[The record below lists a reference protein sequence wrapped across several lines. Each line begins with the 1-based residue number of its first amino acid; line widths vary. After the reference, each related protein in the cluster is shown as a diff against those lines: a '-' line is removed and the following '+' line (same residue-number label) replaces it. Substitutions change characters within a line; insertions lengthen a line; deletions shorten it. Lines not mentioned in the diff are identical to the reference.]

1 VECAF
6 CQSRDHVDASCHELW
21 RSFSFNPST
30 VRKVRSLP
38 VFCYCCGRQG
48 HYGPA
53 CGLNPHKTKEGAW
66 ETWSQANCDRY
77 QDPASS
83 EMAIAFRTSIGAV
96 SSSERPDLGK
106 SMVPKRHIFF
116 EEADDDDE
124 AEEFIRPP
132 VQKNARV
139 GNISFAGNGGD
150 HGGRRPNKQ
159 YNDRNGRPGFTLPPL
174 PPGPPPPLP
183 PQGSHHQNRRNGGRR
198 RAGGARYP

>member
-1 VECAF
+1 
-6 CQSRDHVDASCHELW
+6 
-21 RSFSFNPST
+21 
-30 VRKVRSLP
+30 
-38 VFCYCCGRQG
+38 
-48 HYGPA
+48 
-53 CGLNPHKTKEGAW
+53 
-66 ETWSQANCDRY
+66 
-77 QDPASS
+77 
-83 EMAIAFRTSIGAV
+83 MAIAFQTSTGAV

-159 YNDRNGRPGFTLPPL
+159 YNDSLTAAGLSSPKPEKWRSAKSGRSEIPVETWFVAMRGRGSPFGLGTAESFPPRRGTARIPLLRTLDITISTTSTCNMVRVTL
-174 PPGPPPPLP
+174 L
-183 PQGSHHQNRRNGGRR
+183 SRD
-198 RAGGARYP
+198 